1 MKRKYGTTLN
11 NNENKILNRNLNR
24 RQFSKL
30 ILGLGLSASSIAYS
44 KTELFSWSEFGR
56 QSQDTTLLCSAQGNH
71 KKNFSF
77 DIIDSENTLS
87 VPSNFR
93 GHGLNQHPINNE
105 FIVCMPRRPGITGLV
120 INIQLGKVAHSFS
133 SASEHHMN
141 GHACF
146 SFDGLYL
153 FTTESNFETS
163 DGVIVVRETQRYQV
177 ISSFP
182 SYGIGPH
189 ELAMMPDGKT
199 LVVANG
205 GLRTHPDSGR
215 KVLNLNTMASNLSY
229 IDTRT
234 GTLIDQARLND
245 QSNDFSKASIRHL
258 DVSPCGTVAIALQ
271 VHREAMSHDA
281 VIPLAAIHK
290 QNKAISVLNAPSQL
304 LRKLDDYMGSVKI
317 NSHRNTVAFTSP
329 KGDMAMF
336 WDMNTK
342 IFNGF
347 HVFHDV
353 CGLTVSNDHKFFIL
367 SNSAGKIRYVN
378 AITLQEDK
386 DKRLNYPDK
395 HWDNH
400 LLSAIT

>member
-1 MKRKYGTTLN
+1 LN
-11 NNENKILNRNLNR
+11 NNENKILRRNLNR
-24 RQFSKL
+24 RQFTKL
-30 ILGLGLSASSIAYS
+30 ILGLGLSVSSVAYAES
-44 KTELFSWSEFGR
+44 RLFSWSGLGR
-56 QSQDTTLLCSAQGNH
+56 QPQDTTLICSAQGNH
-71 KKNFSF
+71 KKSFSF
-77 DIIDSENTLS
+77 DLINTENTLS
-87 VPSNFR
+87 VASNFR

-120 INIQLGKVAHSFS
+120 INIQSGKVAHSFS
-133 SASEHHMN
+133 SVGKHHMH

-146 SFDGLYL
+146 SFDGQYL
-153 FTTESNFETS
+153 FTTESNFETG
-163 DGVIVVRETQRYQV
+163 DGVIVVRETQGYQIV
-177 ISSFP
+177 RSFP
-182 SYGIGPH
+182 SYGVGPH

-215 KVLNLNTMASNLSY
+215 KVLNLNTMESNLSY

-234 GTLIDQARLND
+234 GTLIEQARINN
-245 QSNDFSKASIRHL
+245 QSYDFSKASIRHL

-271 VHREAMSHDA
+271 VQREAMSNDT

-290 QNKAISVLNAPSQL
+290 RNKAISILNAPSQL
-304 LRKLDDYMGSVKI
+304 LRKLNDYMGSVKI
-317 NSHRNTVAFTSP
+317 NSQSNTVAFTSP
-329 KGDMAMF
+329 KGNIAMF
-336 WDMNTK
+336 WDTDTK

-353 CGLTVSNDHKFFIL
+353 CGLTVSNDNKFFIL

-378 AITLQEDK
+378 AETLQEDK
-386 DKRLNYPDK
+386 DKRLNYPNK

-400 LLSAIT
+400 LLSATPIA